1 MRMGEACDFFV
12 LILEGH
18 VEVTIGREEHKFQE
32 GPFRCFG
39 EQMLEQ
45 ALTMSSSPVSGL
57 TNKGTHHSLSLYSSS
72 SQDGKELVQTRSAYT
87 QPKDNGKGNRSSS
100 ADAGQSFKKSNSCDP
115 EFTVWAVKDVLSFKR
130 FARTAI
136 WWQMITWKAGMLC
149 IISYPISYQIHVQ
162 YYV

>member
-1 MRMGEACDFFV
+1 MDEDERFIMRMGEACDFFV

-57 TNKGTHHSLSLYSSS
+57 TSKGTH
-72 SQDGKELVQTRSAYT
+72 
-87 QPKDNGKGNRSSS
+87 
-100 ADAGQSFKKSNSCDP
+100 QSVF
-115 EFTVWAVKDVLSFKR
+115 VLF
-130 FARTAI
+130 
-136 WWQMITWKAGMLC
+136 
-149 IISYPISYQIHVQ
+149 Y
-162 YYV
+162 